1 MPRKIV
7 YLDPATKTL
16 QILFLVLRL
25 FGTKVLEMPFHLG
38 DIDKKRNS
46 SLYLRG
52 IKLADFL
59 ARELSNEIIKN
70 NCLEELNK
78 EFGRNSLQL
87 RLAKCYFNDL
97 SQFCLRVVF
106 LQENQ
111 VDAQRVYMQKPFQ
124 LSWEYIKSSD
134 QFTGIQF
141 HSDILVVFIG
151 FLGLVRDYLKM
162 LLRQSYVVLRSTI
175 QPLKLAINTSKNI
188 VLSVKEDTIRSGP
201 GSRNQ
206 KFWTDAT
213 SKDETYYV
221 LQSDWGFRRFSSI
234 SHFDNIQVL
243 PVSVVGTALRKYSKD
258 PRLGSVSRPQVKVLL
273 KGILT
278 ANVASIYAF
287 INALILLRWSVEMGS
302 IALFLNANKYVFK
315 ETHAISSDAIQL
327 VSSKIGVTTY
337 AIQYSNLSIKNCNMQ
352 STADRFLIFSNA
364 YKTTFSDITFSSPE
378 FIPTGYPYGEVAKYV
393 KKPALKI
400 RGVLQ
405 GLGATLIIGYF
416 DESVHQGKFSLVNAE
431 HHLNDIS
438 RLAKLVLLNPK
449 IAVIIKSQFV
459 MYSTSVL
466 YSSHKVIQ
474 DALKTGRLVDL
485 CDIESSDFVNK
496 NQSGKPKYDGSRNN
510 IYPTEVAFCADIC
523 VGNAFGGTANLEV
536 ALTGN
541 RSAIINPYNFE
552 PAWGY
557 LLADQNIMFSNLEN
571 FLLAVQ
577 NMDTVDLKSTDIGD
591 WSSVI
596 ENFDPHK
603 DDLSFKRIQKAI
615 L

>member
-1 MPRKIV
+1 
-7 YLDPATKTL
+7 
-16 QILFLVLRL
+16 
-25 FGTKVLEMPFHLG
+25 
-38 DIDKKRNS
+38 NS
-46 SLYLRG
+46 SLYLKG
-52 IKLADFL
+52 IQLCDFL
-59 ARELSNEIIKN
+59 ARDLSNEILKDTY
-70 NCLEELNK
+70 LAELNK

-87 RLAKCYFNDL
+87 RLAKCYFSDL
-97 SQFCLRVVF
+97 QQFCFRVVF

-111 VDAQRVYMQKPFQ
+111 NDSQRVYMQKPYQ

-141 HSDILVVFIG
+141 HSDISVGFIG
-151 FLGLVRDYLKM
+151 VLGLARSYLKV
-162 LLRQSYVVLRSTI
+162 LSRQSYFVLRSRM
-175 QPLKLAINTSKNI
+175 QPLRLPISMSKNI
-188 VLSVKEDTIRSGP
+188 VLSVKEDTIQSKP
-201 GSRNQ
+201 SYRNQ
-206 KFWTDAT
+206 QFWTDAT
-213 SKDETYYV
+213 SKDETHYV
-221 LQSDWGFRRFSSI
+221 LKNDWGFRRFSSI
-234 SHFDNIQVL
+234 SHFNNTQVL
-243 PVSVVGTALRKYSKD
+243 PFSAVGTALRKYSKD
-258 PRLGSVSRPQVKVLL
+258 PRLGSVSRPQAKVLL

-278 ANVASIYAF
+278 ANVASMYAF

-315 ETHAISSDAIQL
+315 ETHATSSDAIQL
-327 VSSKIGVTTY
+327 VSSKIGLTTY
-337 AIQYSNLSIKNCNMQ
+337 VIQYSNLAAKNCSMQ
-352 STADRFLIFSNA
+352 TTADKYLIFSDV
-364 YKTTFSDITFSSPE
+364 YKTTFSDITFSPLE
-378 FIPTGYPYGEVAKYV
+378 FITTGYPYREVANCV

-400 RGVLQ
+400 RGNLQ

-416 DESVHQGKFSLVNAE
+416 DESVHPGKFSLVNRE
-431 HHLNDIS
+431 HHQNDIS

-459 MYSTSVL
+459 MFRASAL
-466 YSSHKVIQ
+466 YSSHKGIQ